1 MTENMKLW
9 LKQLYLDA
17 AEDHLVTASNERLWS
32 LGSDND
38 EAAILH
44 MENAKEHWEFAD
56 ILREMSN
63 EI

>member
-1 MTENMKLW
+1 MKEW
-9 LKQLYLDA
+9 LKRLYLEE
-17 AEDHLVTASNERLWS
+17 AENHLVAASNERLWS
-32 LGSDND
+32 LGSDTD

-56 ILREMSN
+56 ILRDMAN

>member
-1 MTENMKLW
+1 MTENMKEW

-17 AEDHLVTASNERLWS
+17 VEDHLVAASNERLWS
-32 LGSDND
+32 LGSDTD
-38 EAAILH
+38 EQAIMH

-56 ILREMSN
+56 ILRDMAN